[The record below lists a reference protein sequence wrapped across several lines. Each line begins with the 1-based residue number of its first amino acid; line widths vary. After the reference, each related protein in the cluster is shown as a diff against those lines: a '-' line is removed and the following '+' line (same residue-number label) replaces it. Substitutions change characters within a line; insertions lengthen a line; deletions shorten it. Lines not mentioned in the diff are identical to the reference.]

1 MANRSETATESEA
14 TATAAAPAEAPAKSG
29 GAAGWMPLI
38 VMIVLMP
45 ALAFAMTQFVLVPK
59 LKKGLGVSASAESS
73 APAAEG
79 GGGGGEGD
87 SKGAAKTKKE
97 GSNSKKESVSM
108 NKLLVNV
115 AGTMGAR
122 YLLVSLSVVGGGSNF
137 KAEMESH
144 DAQLRDMAQS
154 ALSTKNLTDLEKP
167 GARNL
172 IRNELI
178 SGFNNILGDGTV
190 EEIYFPEFAIQ

>member
-1 MANRSETATESEA
+1 MPPANRSEITAAPDDAATSEA
-14 TATAAAPAEAPAKSG
+14 APAAGAAAAPSG
-29 GAAGWMPLI
+29 GFKAWLPLI
-38 VMIVLMP
+38 IMVVLMP
-45 ALAFAMTQFVLVPK
+45 ALAYAMTTFVLVPK
-59 LKKGLGVSASAESS
+59 LQKGLGISAV
-73 APAAEG
+73 APATAT
-79 GGGGGEGD
+79 
-87 SKGAAKTKKE
+87 SGAKPKKE
-97 GSNSKKESVSM
+97 AVATKTESIPM

-122 YLLVSLSVVGGGSNF
+122 YLLVSLSVAGSGSDF
-137 KAEMESH
+137 KAQMDAH

-154 ALSTKNLTDLEKP
+154 VLATKTLADLEKP

-172 IRNELI
+172 IRNELL